1 MRLFGYYALH
11 SVWNQLRRLF
21 KTWVLV
27 VFLVCALI
35 GGLIGF
41 GVASLEDAA
50 APQEET
56 EQVIEEIEEEAEAAV
71 SFEEATGVKGME
83 VFELAAGAIVLAVFV
98 IQVFMAEGGSKIF
111 LPADVNLL
119 FASPMKP
126 QSVLMFRL
134 ATQLGMAVVGSLYLL
149 FQIPNLMLNLGVSFG
164 SAISVIIAWCL
175 TLIAGK
181 LIQLLTYVLSYR
193 YPVFKKNLHNIL
205 YVLGALFIG
214 GFWLYTRFY
223 KGNLLQAAVS
233 FFNGR
238 WTRLIPF
245 WGWIKG
251 FAVYA
256 MEGKALYALG
266 LLVLLGAGCAALVW
280 LIWNMKID
288 FYEDA
293 MIKSQELAEALE
305 AAQSSRAGV
314 TVKRKKDRSD
324 KLERDGF
331 HYGEGANVYF
341 YKTLY
346 NRFRFGHLKYFT
358 KTSETYLVAGLL
370 MGAFLRFVA
379 ESDNVMPLALMLGVL
394 VFFRAIGNP
403 LNADTKMDYFR
414 LIPEKTWKKLFWSV
428 AGGSV
433 NCLLDLLPGMIA
445 GSLLMAVNPFKVLVY
460 LPLIIS
466 VDFYAT
472 SVGTFLD
479 LSIPRSTGTTF
490 RQTIQILFIYFGLIP
505 DIAIMAV
512 GLALHYA
519 SWSSLICTLINLY
532 LGLLFLGLSGVFVE
546 PYGGRSIETDGSET
560 VDVKKTRKVFSE
572 TGIACVIILVSAS
585 LLQLGLV
592 GIFRDSL
599 ETIAASEWGIWLITF
614 LPMYLV
620 AVPLGLLYLK
630 KVPAFGIE
638 KKSLNRKQLLILPVI
653 CIFLMYSGN
662 LIGTL
667 VTSLLSNLVTPE
679 PVVNPLMN
687 LTSSGTIVQRLIF
700 MVILAPVIEE
710 YIFRKQL
717 IDRLHIYG
725 GRQAVIL
732 SGIMFGLFHGNFSQL
747 FYAAA
752 LGILF
757 GYVYLK
763 TGKLRYTIGLH
774 MTVNFMGGIL
784 GPQLLENA
792 SDAISKFESMSML
805 SPWKFLLQPSI
816 LFLAVYLILMLV
828 LVLAG
833 FVLLVQQMREVS
845 FEKEIHQLPKGKVL
859 AVTLQNPGMIL
870 FMITCLGLIVYTLI

>member
-1 MRLFGYYALH
+1 
-11 SVWNQLRRLF
+11 
-21 KTWVLV
+21 
-27 VFLVCALI
+27 
-35 GGLIGF
+35 
-41 GVASLEDAA
+41 
-50 APQEET
+50 
-56 EQVIEEIEEEAEAAV
+56 
-71 SFEEATGVKGME
+71 
-83 VFELAAGAIVLAVFV
+83 
-98 IQVFMAEGGSKIF
+98 
-111 LPADVNLL
+111 
-119 FASPMKP
+119 
-126 QSVLMFRL
+126 
-134 ATQLGMAVVGSLYLL
+134 
-149 FQIPNLMLNLGVSFG
+149 
-164 SAISVIIAWCL
+164 
-175 TLIAGK
+175 
-181 LIQLLTYVLSYR
+181 
-193 YPVFKKNLHNIL
+193 
-205 YVLGALFIG
+205 
-214 GFWLYTRFY
+214 
-223 KGNLLQAAVS
+223 
-233 FFNGR
+233 
-238 WTRLIPF
+238 
-245 WGWIKG
+245 
-251 FAVYA
+251 
-256 MEGKALYALG
+256 
-266 LLVLLGAGCAALVW
+266 
-280 LIWNMKID
+280 
-288 FYEDA
+288 
-293 MIKSQELAEALE
+293 
-305 AAQSSRAGV
+305 
-314 TVKRKKDRSD
+314 
-324 KLERDGF
+324 
-331 HYGEGANVYF
+331 
-341 YKTLY
+341 
-346 NRFRFGHLKYFT
+346 
-358 KTSETYLVAGLL
+358 
-370 MGAFLRFVA
+370 
-379 ESDNVMPLALMLGVL
+379 LGVL

-572 TGIACVIILVSAS
+572 TGIACVIILAGAS

-592 GIFRDSL
+592 GIFRNSL
-599 ETIAASEWGIWLITF
+599 ETIADSEWGIWLIKF
-614 LPMYLV
+614 LPMYLF
-620 AVPLGLLYLK
+620 AVPLGLLYLR
-630 KVPAFGIE
+630 KVPVYRIE
-638 KKSLNRKQLLILPVI
+638 QKSLNKKQLLILPVI

-662 LIGTL
+662 LLGTL

-792 SDAISKFESMSML
+792 SGALSKFEEMSML